1 VGTADSGKI
10 RVAVVEDN
18 IGAGRSMSQIIENS
32 RDFTLTGWYT
42 SAEDAL
48 TRMPGRDVD
57 IMIVDIGLP
66 GISGLDL
73 ILRVK
78 EGYPFLKPVV
88 YTIFEDEKKI
98 IQAIRNGAK
107 GYILKDTPPEL
118 FLAELNVISLGGA
131 PMTPRIADKIIGMF
145 SGVNLD
151 DDPQS
156 PDDTGLTDREK
167 EILSLVALGLT
178 YNDIAGRINISGHTV
193 RRHIEKIYQKLDV
206 HTRSE
211 ALDRARKEG
220 LIV

>member
-1 VGTADSGKI
+1 METPETALI

-18 IGAGRSMSQIIENS
+18 PGAGHAMCQIIENS
-32 RDFTLTGWYT
+32 TGFSLIGWYK
-42 SAEDAL
+42 SAEEAL

-66 GISGLDL
+66 GMSGLDL

-107 GYILKDTPPEL
+107 GYILKDTTPEL

-131 PMTPRIADKIIGMF
+131 PMTQRIADKIISLF
-145 SGVNLD
+145 SEVALPED
-151 DDPQS
+151 KSQDES
-156 PDDTGLTDREK
+156 GLTDRER

-178 YNDIAGRINISGHTV
+178 YSDIAGRLNISGHTV